1 MSSSSEEAK
10 SFKGGKE
17 AKRARRLKW
26 ITEADAEHLL
36 SFKQSNCNVG
46 FSLNRNPHPRLNETL
61 KLGVLLADEHT
72 HI

>member
-1 MSSSSEEAK
+1 MQTTPIPCSLGAKQGDENSVVLKSSSEEAK

-17 AKRARRLKW
+17 AKRARRLEW

-46 FSLNRNPHPRLNETL
+46 FQI
-61 KLGVLLADEHT
+61 
-72 HI
+72 HILD